1 MPSGEDLKMLR
12 DQERQILRQTGMKV
26 ELISKTSPKAQW
38 WKKDGTPLP
47 NVLPADA
54 YHTRRYLRRGWTM
67 YPPEGVAEE
76 PKVEEPKVEE
86 VNKPYPFL
94 AKTEELKEI
103 KLYLNFGRQMGS
115 VCTTSE
121 CNATRQIPFKKR
133 SKRP

>member
-76 PKVEEPKVEE
+76 PKVEEV
-86 VNKPYPFL
+86 VNEPYPFL
-94 AKTEELKEI
+94 VQDKELEELKH
-103 KLYLNFGRQMGS
+103 YHRFGREMGS
-115 VCTTSE
+115 VCTASG

>member
-12 DQERQILRQTGMKV
+12 DQERQILRRTGMKV
-26 ELISKTSPKAQW
+26 ELISKNSPKAQW

-47 NVLPADA
+47 NVLPADP

-76 PKVEEPKVEE
+76 PKVEE

-94 AKTEELKEI
+94 VQDEEPKE
-103 KLYLNFGRQMGS
+103 LNHYHKFGREMGS
-115 VCTTSE
+115 VCTASE

>member
-12 DQERQILRQTGMKV
+12 DQERQILSQTGMKV
-26 ELISKTSPKAQW
+26 ELISKNSPKAQW

-47 NVLPADA
+47 NVLPADP

-76 PKVEEPKVEE
+76 PKVEE
-86 VNKPYPFL
+86 VNKPDPL
-94 AKTEELKEI
+94 QNPALTKELMDSIIIGKELKH
-103 KLYLNFGRQMGS
+103 YHRFGREMGS

-121 CNATRQIPFKKR
+121 CNATR
-133 SKRP
+133 

>member
-12 DQERQILRQTGMKV
+12 DQERQILRRTGSV
-26 ELISKTSPKAQW
+26 VQLISNPAPKAQW
-38 WKKDGTPLP
+38 WRADGTPLP
-47 NVLPADA
+47 NELPADA
-54 YHTRRYLRRGWTM
+54 YHTKRYLDRGWKM
-67 YPPEGVAEE
+67 YPPEGI
-76 PKVEEPKVEE
+76 VEEPKVEE

-103 KLYLNFGRQMGS
+103 KHYHKFGREMGS